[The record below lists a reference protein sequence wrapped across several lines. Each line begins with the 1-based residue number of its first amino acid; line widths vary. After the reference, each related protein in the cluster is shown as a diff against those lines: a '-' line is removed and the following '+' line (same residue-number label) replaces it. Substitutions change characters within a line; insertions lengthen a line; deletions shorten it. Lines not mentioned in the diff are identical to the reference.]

1 MPFSNKRLFLIG
13 PSGHGKSRTA
23 NTLIGSNEFRWG
35 DSRGKTIYVNIN
47 LFFQKLYSKYQK
59 VGRNLFFL

>member
-23 NTLIGSNEFRWG
+23 NTLIGSNRFPYG
-35 DSRGKTIYVNIN
+35 DTFTTHTLTIQIETREDGLIIVDTPRI
-47 LFFQKLYSKYQK
+47 
-59 VGRNLFFL
+59 V